1 MTSKL
6 QELFLKQID
15 DVIAHQ
21 NVMKETAKYKDLSS
35 MPPWEYEKMI
45 TMALAAIDRIA
56 GPDSVYAEQA
66 RQANTEDNKKRY
78 KYFRCF
84 KKVISI
90 LESLRA
96 AVASGYLQS
105 TRELIHGSLFADF
118 LEMASHLLDEDYK
131 DPAAVLAGST
141 LESHLRQLC
150 GKSGVEIVLPDGN
163 PKKADR
169 MNADLAKKKV
179 YSVLDQKN
187 VTAWLDLRNKAA
199 HGQYDKYTQDQVG
212 LLIAGVRDF
221 LTRNP
226 A

>member
-1 MTSKL
+1 MTLKM
-6 QELFLKQID
+6 QEMFLKQID
-15 DVIAHQ
+15 DVFAHQ
-21 NVMKETAKYKDLSS
+21 NVMKETAKYKDLSG
-35 MPPWEYEKMI
+35 MPPWEYEKII
-45 TMALAAIDRIA
+45 TMALASIDRIA
-56 GPDSVYAEQA
+56 GADSVYAQQA
-66 RQANTEDNKKRY
+66 RQASTEENKKGH
-78 KYFRCF
+78 KYFTCF
-84 KKVISI
+84 KTVISI
-90 LESLRA
+90 LESLRV

-118 LEMASHLLDEDYK
+118 IEMASHLLDEGYK

-150 GKSGVEIVLPDGN
+150 DKSGVEIVLPNGN

-169 MNADLAKKKV
+169 MNADLAKEKV

-199 HGQYDKYTQDQVG
+199 HGQHDKYTEDQVS
-212 LLIAGVRDF
+212 LLISGVRDF